1 MAFFSFRGEHLSYL
15 IPTIYLL
22 TPEKEG
28 VYIISPWINASVPLI
43 RPWERPLRK
52 VTLMELC
59 LEERERGVVTEFF
72 ISDMSSDDEY
82 TQDSMAQFRREGF
95 TVKIIKGL
103 HTKAVLGHN
112 LIYLGSANI
121 TYNGI
126 YKNRENVTINSLE
139 KPQTEILSGLLE

>member
-1 MAFFSFRGEHLSYL
+1 MVFFSFRGEHLSYL

-22 TPEKEG
+22 TPEKEK

-52 VTLMELC
+52 VTLLELC
-59 LEERERGVVTEFF
+59 LEERLRGIGTEIF
-72 ISDMSSDDEY
+72 ISDMSNDDEY
-82 TQDSMAQFRREGF
+82 TQDSAAQFKRESF
-95 TVKIIKGL
+95 RVKIIKGL

-126 YKNRENVTINSLE
+126 YKNRENVTINTVE
-139 KPQTEILSGLLE
+139 KPQNEMLSGLLE